1 MEETKVKLT
10 PKEKKRQERIINDL
24 TGLIEREKAKFGG
37 GNKELIKQFEYKI
50 TDVIEWIPKKK
61 KK

>member
-1 MEETKVKLT
+1 MTTLDSS
-10 PKEKKRQERIINDL
+10 KEIQKKRQERIINDL

>member
-1 MEETKVKLT
+1 MT
-10 PKEKKRQERIINDL
+10 PKQKKRQERIINDL
-24 TGLIEREKAKFGG
+24 NYLIDKEKSKFGG
-37 GNKELIKQFEYKI
+37 GNKELIKRFEYKI